1 MFYQQRTTSTL
12 PCFELSYMGFLSEV
26 VYYMENR
33 VWVDTKPVCDDSI
46 FLPGPS
52 WHGTQSTCPHHHQ
65 HTASHHE
72 AYGRTACILAA
83 STDTG
88 TPPPPHTSQ
97 PLLPFYTMQ
106 FHPSEEKRGE
116 LYGCTFS
123 RWNVFPYKHHAC
135 PPGVGVTAPGYE
147 AADSLSMW
155 SVLIKAVCDSVE
167 IA

>member
-88 TPPPPHTSQ
+88 TPPPHTPHNLYYPFTPCNST
-97 PLLPFYTMQ
+97 PLKKREESSTAVPFRDGMYFHINTM
-106 FHPSEEKRGE
+106 
-116 LYGCTFS
+116 
-123 RWNVFPYKHHAC
+123 HA
-135 PPGVGVTAPGYE
+135 PPGWV
-147 AADSLSMW
+147 
-155 SVLIKAVCDSVE
+155 
-167 IA
+167 